1 MAARKRPKSPTST
14 SARPA
19 GLSLTDSEW
28 KIMNAVWSLGEATT
42 REVLGALGSEVD
54 WAYTTVKTMLDR
66 LVAKGALGEEKRN
79 AASVY
84 QPLLERES
92 ARENAV
98 ETLLERAFGGAFG
111 SMVSFLLEREK
122 LSARD
127 RERLEALIEE
137 EER

>member
-1 MAARKRPKSPTST
+1 MPARKRPKPPTAPST
-14 SARPA
+14 PSA

-28 KIMNAVWSLGEATT
+28 KIMNAVWTLGEATT
-42 REVLGALGSEVD
+42 REVLEALGSDVE

-79 AASVY
+79 PASVY
-84 QPLLERES
+84 RPLLERES
-92 ARENAV
+92 ARQNAV
-98 ETLLERAFGGAFG
+98 ESLLERAFGGAFG

-127 RERLEALIEE
+127 RARLEALVEE